1 MVLIAKTFSG
11 TRDRQVVQT
20 GMLSLLHNVM
30 KIIAVALTIYF
41 IFLAWNINVT
51 AWLAS
56 AGIVGL
62 ALSFAAKDTLS
73 NLFAGVSIIMDAP
86 Y

>member
-1 MVLIAKTFSG
+1 MVLIAKTFSR

-56 AGIVGL
+56 AGIVRL